1 MSWLLIMALNG
12 VEIPV
17 NKYENVRD
25 CSYSL
30 KARHQFYLN
39 SNADMKDKQDT
50 VFKCK
55 AIERKTSSN
64 H

>member
-39 SNADMKDKQDT
+39 SNADMKEKQNRMYM
-50 VFKCK
+50 CK
-55 AIERKTSSN
+55 AKERLPSSS